1 MREIVLVKVSGE
13 DKPGLLHA
21 LMAVLAEYKV
31 RILDLSQAVIHDQL
45 NLSALV
51 EIPAESMSA
60 PIFKRLIYRA
70 GDLGVHIAFVPVSV
84 ESYESW
90 AASSGKDRWII
101 TLLAREITPAEVSR
115 IAGAATDNGLNCDFI
130 TRLSGRISLT
140 TPDALPRACVEL
152 SMRGTPRDSDAMRR
166 EFLAISRECGVDIAF
181 QKDDLFRRNRRL
193 IALDMDSTLIRGEG
207 IDELAREAG
216 KGEEVAAVTE
226 AAMRGELDFK
236 QSLTRRVACLAGLE
250 EGALE
255 RVASRL
261 PLTEG
266 AERLITTLKRIGY
279 TVAVL
284 SGGFTFFGKK
294 LRQKLDID
302 YLHANE
308 LEIVDG
314 RLTGRVKG
322 EIVDGA
328 KKAALLRE
336 IAGQLGIDLKQAVA
350 VGDGANDLP
359 MLSIAGLG
367 IAFHAKPVVREGA
380 GQSISSLGLD
390 GILYLLG
397 LRDRDA
403 LGE

>member
-1 MREIVLVKVSGE
+1 MREIVLLKVSGE

-31 RILDLSQAVIHDQL
+31 RILDLSQAVIQDQL
-45 NLSALV
+45 NLSALI
-51 EIPAESMSA
+51 EIPAEAVSA

-70 GDLGVHIAFVPVSV
+70 GDLGVHIAFVPVSLP
-84 ESYESW
+84 SYEAW
-90 AASSGKDRWII
+90 VQAQGKERHII

-115 IAGAATDNGLNCDFI
+115 IAGAAADNGLNCDFI

-140 TPDALPRACVEL
+140 NPDPLPRACVEL
-152 SMRGTPRDSDAMRR
+152 SLRGAPRDPDAMRR
-166 EFLAISRECGVDIAF
+166 EFLAISREFGVDIAF

-207 IDELAREAG
+207 IDELAKEAG
-216 KGEEVAAVTE
+216 KGAEVAAVTE
-226 AAMRGELDFK
+226 AAMRGEMDFK
-236 QSLTRRVACLAGLE
+236 ESLRRRVACLAGLDE
-250 EGALE
+250 AALE

-266 AERLITTLKRIGY
+266 AERLITTLKRIGFK
-279 TVAVL
+279 VAVL
-284 SGGFTFFGKK
+284 SGGFTYFGRRLQER
-294 LRQKLDID
+294 LRID
-302 YLHANE
+302 YLHAND
-308 LEIVDG
+308 LEVEAG
-314 RLTGRVKG
+314 RLTGRVAG
-322 EIVDGA
+322 EILDGA
-328 KKAALLRE
+328 RKAELLRE
-336 IAGQLGIDLKQAVA
+336 IAAKEGLDLQQAVA

-390 GILYLLG
+390 SILYLLG